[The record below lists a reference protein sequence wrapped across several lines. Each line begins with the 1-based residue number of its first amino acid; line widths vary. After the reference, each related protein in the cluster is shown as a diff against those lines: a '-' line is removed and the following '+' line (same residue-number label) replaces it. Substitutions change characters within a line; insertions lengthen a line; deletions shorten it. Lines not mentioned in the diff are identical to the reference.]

1 MCHAS
6 LDEAIVYNTIR
17 TVMKSTPEP
26 SRGRPRSASIDAAV
40 LDAVRALLSET
51 DYQKISIAA
60 IAERAGTTRQAI
72 YRRWSNKALI
82 VLDAMFTETNST
94 EIPDLGDLR
103 AELRL
108 ITQSLANEFN
118 NPVARATVSGLL
130 MDLRNDAQ
138 LHTRVR
144 EALLE
149 PEHARVQAI
158 FERAIERG
166 EVGATTAIPILVEMI
181 GGAVVYRT
189 CFIGLPADD
198 NFIDEIVNLAILAT
212 RKEPK

>member
-1 MCHAS
+1 MNISAQ
-6 LDEAIVYNTIR
+6 
-17 TVMKSTPEP
+17 P
-26 SRGRPRSASIDAAV
+26 SRGRPRNTSIDAAV
-40 LDAVRALLSET
+40 KGAVQALLSEIG
-51 DYQKISIAA
+51 YQEISIAA

-72 YRRWSNKALI
+72 YRRWPNKALV
-82 VLDAMFTETNST
+82 VLDTMFGETNST

-118 NPVARATVSGLL
+118 NPIGRATVNGLL
-130 MDLRNDAQ
+130 LDLRDDPG
-138 LHTRVR
+138 LHARVR

-149 PEHARVQAI
+149 PEHARVRAI
-158 FERAIERG
+158 FERAIERD
-166 EVGATTAIPILVEMI
+166 EIDPATAIGSLVEMI

-198 NFIDEIVNLAILAT
+198 NFIAEIVNLAILAT
-212 RKEPK
+212 RKA